1 MSDTHR
7 ISPTSPLGE
16 VEHATLLSHD
26 IGNMYCNEEYSNIT
40 LIVEGRHFHAHKD
53 ILAARCHYFRAL
65 LFGGLRESDPE
76 CRTIELKDTNAQA
89 FETLLKYIYMGRVN
103 LLDLR
108 EDILLDVMG
117 LAHQYGFAELEGA
130 ISGYLRAILSI
141 HNVCLIYD
149 VATLYS
155 LDSLKQTCY
164 MYMDSNAEDVMASEG
179 FLSLSESALREV
191 ISRDSFYASEVQI
204 FKAVERWSEA
214 NPKADITE
222 IVKAIRLPLM
232 NYDELLKVVRPSN
245 LLCPNAIL
253 DAIEEKYER
262 KDADL
267 NYRGVLIPDENVG
280 TVKYKAKVMKG
291 EMRTA
296 LLDGDSINYDLDRG
310 FTRHSIED
318 DAEPEGIVIELG
330 KPSIL
335 NTIRLLL
342 WDRDNRSYSYYIE
355 ASVDEKD
362 WVKVVDH
369 RTYLCRSWQNLHF
382 QPRVCK
388 FIRIVGTFNSTNK
401 VFHLVSFECC
411 FTTKH
416 FELDRDTGLII
427 PVENMA
433 TINNSAIVIE
443 GVSRSRNALLNG
455 DTKSYDW
462 DSGYTCHQ
470 LGSGSIVVQLSQ
482 PYVVSSMRLLLWD
495 CDARTYSY
503 YVEVSTNQQN
513 WCKVA
518 DKTKDQC
525 RSWQTLHF
533 EPRPVTFIRIVGTRN
548 TANEVFHCVHF
559 ECPANPTDPPQSKH
573 SDPDTGD
580 ALPSPTPPITL
591 NFPPSTG
598 QRN

>member
-26 IGNMYCNEEYSNIT
+26 IGNMFCNEEYSNIT

-76 CRTIELKDTNAQA
+76 CRIIELKDTNAQA
-89 FETLLKYIYMGRVN
+89 FETLLKYIYTGRVN

-108 EDILLDVMG
+108 EDILLEVMG
-117 LAHQYGFAELEGA
+117 LAHQYGFAELESA

-164 MYMDSNAEDVMASEG
+164 MYMDSNAEDVMESEG

-253 DAIEEKYER
+253 DAIEEKHER

-296 LLDGDSINYDLDRG
+296 LLDGDSVNYDLDRG

-318 DAEPEGIVIELG
+318 DTEPEGIVIELG

-355 ASVDEKD
+355 ASVDDKD
-362 WVKVVDH
+362 WVKIVDH
-369 RTYLCRSWQNLHF
+369 RPYLCRSWQTLHF

-401 VFHLVSFECC
+401 VFHLVSFECYY
-411 FTTKH
+411 TTKT
-416 FELDRDTGLII
+416 FDLDRDTGLII
-427 PVENMA
+427 PRENMA
-433 TINNSAIVIE
+433 TIGNSAIVIE

-513 WCKVA
+513 WCRVA
-518 DKTKDQC
+518 DKTKEQC

-533 EPRPVTFIRIVGTRN
+533 EARPVTFIRIVGTRN

-559 ECPANPTDPPQSKH
+559 ECPASPVDPPQSKH
-573 SDPDTGD
+573 SESEGGES
-580 ALPSPTPPITL
+580 LPSPSPPAPM
-591 NFPPSTG
+591 NYPSSSDDRG
-598 QRN
+598 